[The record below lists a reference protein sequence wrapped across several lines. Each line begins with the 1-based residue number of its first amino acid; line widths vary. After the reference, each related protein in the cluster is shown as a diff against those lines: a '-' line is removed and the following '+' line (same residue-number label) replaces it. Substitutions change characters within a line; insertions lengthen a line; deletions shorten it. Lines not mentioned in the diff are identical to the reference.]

1 MNQRS
6 LVVRSVTGL
15 TLCALLGSAGAATL
29 GQSNSRLFPQTGHT
43 VAGQFLTYWDG
54 HGGLAQQGYPI
65 AEEMPEKSDLNGQ
78 SYTVQYFERAVF
90 EKHPENK
97 PPFDTLLS
105 QLGTFRYKAKYPTG
119 APDQHISTVNP
130 HRFAETGHTLGG
142 LFRTYWE
149 GHGGLAQQGFP
160 ISDEFTEVSDLNS
173 KPYTVQYF
181 ERAVFELH
189 PENKP
194 PFDVLLSQL
203 GTFQYRAKY
212 QPAATGSP
220 AATSS
225 PVATGTAHPLTVV
238 PPTAVPPTAVPPT
251 VGPATATPSSSTTQT
266 YSVKLVNYTF
276 SPTHLTIPVGSKV
289 VWSNSD
295 NDTHNVSSDT
305 GLFTSPDMPKGRT
318 FSYTF
323 TAVGSYGYN
332 CAFHPGMDGTI
343 EVVAAP

>member
-6 LVVRSVTGL
+6 LMIRAGVGL
-15 TLCALLGSAGAATL
+15 ALCALLGSAGSATL
-29 GQSNSRLFPQTGHT
+29 GQSNSRQFPQTGHS
-43 VAGQFLTYWDG
+43 VNGQFLTYWDG

-65 AEEMPEKSDLNGQ
+65 AEEMTEKSDLNGQ

-105 QLGTFRYKAKYPTG
+105 QLGTFRYQAKYPTG
-119 APDQHISTVNP
+119 APDQHASTTSP
-130 HRFAETGHTLGG
+130 RKFAETGHTLGG
-142 LFRTYWE
+142 VFRTYWE
-149 GHGGLAQQGFP
+149 SHGGLTQQGFP
-160 ISDEFTEVSDLNS
+160 ISDEFTEKSDLNGQN
-173 KPYTVQYF
+173 YTVQYF

-212 QPAATGSP
+212 QPAATVSP
-220 AATSS
+220 APSATAAPATST
-225 PVATGTAHPLTVV
+225 PI
-238 PPTAVPPTAVPPT
+238 PPTHPA
-251 VGPATATPSSSTTQT
+251 ATATPSAAVTAAPEVHSI
-266 YSVKLVNYTF
+266 KMVNYTF

-289 VWSNSD
+289 IWTNGD
-295 NDTHNVSSDT
+295 DDLHNVTSDS
-305 GLFTSPDMPKGRT
+305 GLFASGSMPKGRN

-323 TAVGSYGYN
+323 TAAGSYGYS
-332 CAFHPGMDGTI
+332 CGFHPGMDGTI
-343 EVVAAP
+343 DVVTAP

>member
-1 MNQRS
+1 MNSQSRI
-6 LVVRSVTGL
+6 VRSVAGVA
-15 TLCALLGSAGAATL
+15 LCALLGSAGTAAL

-65 AEEMPEKSDLNGQ
+65 AEEMQETSDLNGQ

-105 QLGTFRYKAKYPTG
+105 QLGTFRYKAKYPIG
-119 APDQHISTVNP
+119 APDQHASTVNP
-130 HRFAETGHTLGG
+130 RKFTETGHIVGG
-142 LFRTYWE
+142 VFRTYWE
-149 GHGGLAQQGFP
+149 GHGGLAQQGYP
-160 ISDEFTEVSDLNS
+160 ISDEFSEVSDLNGQ
-173 KPYTVQYF
+173 PYTVQYF

-212 QPAATGSP
+212 QPAATVSP
-220 AATSS
+220 AAT
-225 PVATGTAHPLTVV
+225 GTAR
-238 PPTAVPPTAVPPT
+238 PPTAVPPTTVPLT
-251 VGPATATPSSSTTQT
+251 ATATPATGGVTQT
-266 YSVKLVNYTF
+266 YSVKIANYAF
-276 SPTHLTIPVGSKV
+276 GPARLTVPVGSKV
-289 VWSNSD
+289 VWINTD
-295 NDTHNVSSDT
+295 NDTHNVVSDT
-305 GLFTSPDMPKGRT
+305 GLFRSPNMPKGHN

-332 CAFHPGMDGTI
+332 CTFHPGMDGTI